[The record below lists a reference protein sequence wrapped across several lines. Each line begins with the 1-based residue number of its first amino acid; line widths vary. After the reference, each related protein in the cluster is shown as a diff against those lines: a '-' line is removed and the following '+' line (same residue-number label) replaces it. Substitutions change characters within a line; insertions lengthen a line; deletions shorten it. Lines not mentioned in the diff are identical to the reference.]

1 MLPGAKTSGSAF
13 GLAGAAA
20 YSAEL
25 TVVTKNWMGYSVD
38 PAALESAVTTLTEAA
53 WGGLLIAAGLI
64 GALIA
69 NYYWRRA
76 QERWGNGGEP
86 APEIA
91 APK

>member
-20 YSAEL
+20 YSPEL
-25 TVVTKNWMGYSVD
+25 TVVTKSWIGYAVD
-38 PAALESAVTTLTEAA
+38 PATLEAAVTKLTEAA
-53 WGGLLIAAGLI
+53 WGGVLIGAGLL

-76 QERWGNGGEP
+76 QARWGNGQAVQEP
-86 APEIA
+86 PRPDA
-91 APK
+91 